1 LCPDEGFLVTPIHPQ
16 PTIEVRKETHALSVR
31 DDMNAKTIVQGYGAA
46 IMILLLP
53 IWPLLSS
60 RHSLIYH
67 SILPVQSVIWG
78 FLIDLAV
85 VSGLAALL
93 FNYLRKSETGA
104 RKALWVLVGAGL
116 APALATDVWA
126 VWQKNLPHLY
136 AELLFYS
143 TLLVGFAM
151 LWLGRLAYDRFVRGM
166 RLLLLLTGCGMAWM
180 VPELLYLALRVQ
192 PHDASMPVVRATE
205 SFVPGSMA
213 GDRKRIIWI
222 LFDELSYNQAFD
234 HRFPGLAMP
243 EFDKLKSESFSFSD
257 LQPAGYHTEEILP
270 SFFLGH
276 VVDDIRSNLNG
287 EPAIKLK
294 GNKNWQAFD
303 AHATLFSDAQRLG
316 WTTGVVGWHNP
327 YCRMLA
333 GTLDYCFWRM
343 GNGTWNGIASDQSVL
358 KNAVALFAEAARLY
372 RHQPGSPQ
380 EEKHESDLAAILPQA
395 EALIRD
401 QNIGFVFIHLPVPHP
416 PGIYDRKAGHQR
428 ATGTYIDNLA
438 LADRVLGEL
447 MGIINETSLAAK
459 TTVVITSD
467 HSWRIPLWRPTGQ
480 WSKEEE
486 TASLGRFDTRPVLMI
501 HSPGQTEGHDI
512 TRPYDDIKLHDI
524 LEQMLQGQR
533 TGLSES
539 LLAGEPSSPTP
550 AKP

>member
-1 LCPDEGFLVTPIHPQ
+1 
-16 PTIEVRKETHALSVR
+16 
-31 DDMNAKTIVQGYGAA
+31 MNSKTIVQGYGAT
-46 IMILLLP
+46 ILILLLP

-93 FNYLRKSETGA
+93 FHYLQKSANGV
-104 RKALWVLVGAGL
+104 RNALWVLVGAGL

-126 VWQKNLPHLY
+126 VWQKNLPHRY
-136 AELLFYS
+136 AELLFYCA
-143 TLLVGFAM
+143 LLVGFV
-151 LWLGRLAYDRFVRGM
+151 LLLLGRAAYRHFVRGM
-166 RLLLLLTGCGMAWM
+166 QLLLLLTGCGMAWI
-180 VPELLYLALRVQ
+180 VPELLYLALRAQ
-192 PHDASMPVVRATE
+192 PHDASMPVVRAAGPVVHA
-205 SFVPGSMA
+205 SAP

-243 EFDKLKSESFSFSD
+243 AFDKLKNESYSFSD

-276 VVDDIRSNLNG
+276 IVDDLRSDLNG
-287 EPAIKLK
+287 AAIIKLK
-294 GNKNWQAFD
+294 GNTNWEAFD

-327 YCRMLA
+327 YCRMLE

-343 GNGTWNGIASDQSVL
+343 GNGTWNGISSDQSVF
-358 KNAVALFAEAARLY
+358 KNAMAPFAEAASLY
-372 RHQPGSPQ
+372 RRQPGFPQ
-380 EEKHESDLAAILPQA
+380 QEKHASDLAAIIPQA
-395 EALIRD
+395 EALIRN

-416 PGIYDRKAGHQR
+416 PGIYDRRAGHQS

-438 LADRVLGEL
+438 LADRVLDEL
-447 MGIINETSLAAK
+447 MGIINQTNLAPK
-459 TTVVITSD
+459 TTLVVTSD
-467 HSWRIPLWRPTGQ
+467 HSWRIPLWRTEE

-486 TASLGRFDTRPVLMI
+486 TASQGRFDTRPVLMV
-501 HSPGQTEGHDI
+501 HYPGQTDEHDI

-524 LEQMLQGQR
+524 LEQMLQGQG

-539 LLAGEPSSPTP
+539 LLASEPPPPIP

>member
-1 LCPDEGFLVTPIHPQ
+1 MNSKALV
-16 PTIEVRKETHALSVR
+16 R
-31 DDMNAKTIVQGYGAA
+31 GYGAT

-78 FLIDLAV
+78 YLIDLAV

-93 FNYLRKSETGA
+93 FNYLQKNETGG
-104 RKALWVLVGAGL
+104 RNALWVLVGAGL

-136 AELLFYS
+136 AELLFYT
-143 TLLVGFAM
+143 TLLLGLVL
-151 LWLGRLAYDRFVRGM
+151 LWLGPAAYQHFARGI

-180 VPELLYLALRVQ
+180 VPELLYLALRAQ
-192 PHDASMPVVRATE
+192 PHDASMPVVRAATP
-205 SFVPGSMA
+205 VVRGSLH

-243 EFDKLKSESFSFSD
+243 EFDKLKSESYSFSD
-257 LQPAGYHTEEILP
+257 LQPAGYDTQEVLP

-276 VVDDIRSNLNG
+276 VVGDLRSDLNG
-287 EPAIKLK
+287 EAIIKLAGK
-294 GNKNWQAFD
+294 ENWQPFD

-316 WTTGVVGWHNP
+316 WTTGVVGWYNP

-343 GNGTWNGIASDQSVL
+343 GNGTWNGTASDQSVL
-358 KNAVALFAEAARLY
+358 KNALAPFAQVALLY
-372 RHQPGSPQ
+372 RRQPGFPQ
-380 EEKHESDLAAILPQA
+380 EEKHTSDLAAIMPRA
-395 EALIRD
+395 ESLIRD
-401 QNIGFVFIHLPVPHP
+401 QNISFVFIHLPVPHP
-416 PGIYDRKAGHQR
+416 PGIYDRRPPHQR
-428 ATGTYIDNLA
+428 VTGTYLDNLA
-438 LADRVLGEL
+438 LSDRVLGEL
-447 MGIINETSLAAK
+447 MRTINETSLVAK
-459 TTVVITSD
+459 TTVLITSD
-467 HSWRIPLWRPTGQ
+467 HSWRIPLWRPTAQ

-486 TASLGRFDTRPVLMI
+486 IASQGGFDTRPVLMI
-501 HSPGQTEGHDI
+501 HLPGQSEEHNI
-512 TRPYDDIKLHDI
+512 TRPYDDIRLHDI
-524 LEQMLQGQR
+524 LEQMLQGQES
-533 TGLSES
+533 GLGES
-539 LLAGEPSSPTP
+539 LLAGGPALAFP